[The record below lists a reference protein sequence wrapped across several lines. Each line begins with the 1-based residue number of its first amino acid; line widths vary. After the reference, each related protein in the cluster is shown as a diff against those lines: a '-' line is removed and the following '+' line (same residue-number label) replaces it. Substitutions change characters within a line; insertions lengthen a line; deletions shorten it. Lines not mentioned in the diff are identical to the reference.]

1 MVLAQSFGWLRV
13 RLFISSQVSVFKL
26 NSSLFKSL
34 VLSFVINY
42 NSLYVIS
49 IPHVAYCIMSFF
61 TGTKNRA
68 KKVGKEEEAPPM

>member
-26 NSSLFKSL
+26 NASLFKSL
-34 VLSFVINY
+34 VLSFVVNY

-49 IPHVAYCIMSFF
+49 VPHVAYCMVRFF
-61 TGTKNRA
+61 TGTKNRT
-68 KKVGKEEEAPPM
+68 KKVGEKAPPM